1 MPQSLTW
8 WRGLVVAVI
17 GLCLALAVNAS
28 GQDKKGNVSFA
39 SVDVEKVNTEFIARR
54 TIESQMRAL
63 DEKMKQQLLRRNSM
77 PFLSEDEHKQIDA
90 IEAKDP
96 AQRTAA
102 ETAKEKELM
111 DKGAKLSADID
122 ALRGKPDDK
131 LTPEEKDRLKKAETD
146 FQTAKSTFEKL
157 QEEFRTTMQKK
168 IDENT
173 DLLMTRF
180 REAVKK
186 VGEAKGVS
194 IVFSSQVAIYAGI
207 DLTSAVIAEL
217 NKNPNLK

>member
-28 GQDKKGNVSFA
+28 GQDKKGNLIFA
-39 SVDVEKVNTEFIARR
+39 SVDVEKVNNEFIARK
-54 TIESQMRAL
+54 TIETQMRAL
-63 DEKMKQQLLRRNSM
+63 DERLKEQLQRRNSM

-96 AQRTAA
+96 SERTAA
-102 ETAKEKELM
+102 ETAKDKELR
-111 DKGAKLSADID
+111 DKGARLSSEID
-122 ALRGKPDDK
+122 ALRAKPDDK
-131 LTPEEKDRLKKAETD
+131 LTPEEKDRLKKAESD
-146 FQTAKSTFEKL
+146 FQTAKTNFEKL
-157 QEEFRTTMQKK
+157 QEEYRSTMQKK

-194 IVFSSQVAIYAGI
+194 IVFSSQVALYAGT
-207 DLTSAVIAEL
+207 DLTAAVIAEL